1 MKGKALL
8 QSKTFWV
15 NVLALVGMILTGT
28 GAVASPDWLQYEA
41 IALAAVNVVLRLI
54 TGQPIDGIV
63 IMPENKTS

>member
-15 NVLALVGMILTGT
+15 NVLALVGMVLTGT
-28 GAVASPDWLQYEA
+28 GVVTSPDWLQYEA

-54 TGQPIDGIV
+54 TGQPIEGIV
-63 IMPENKTS
+63 IMPENKAA